1 MRQTSVAIVV
11 THARTPT
18 LNSRSRHRG
27 ASEASRHASRFGS
40 PLSRVAAHPAQPLT
54 PRVFLFLRAPQVD
67 RCFPLEQAVEG
78 HDYLE
83 AGKSRGKVLYEI

>member
-27 ASEASRHASRFGS
+27 ASEASRHASRFCS
-40 PLSRVAAHPAQPLT
+40 PFLFAAQPLT

>member
-1 MRQTSVAIVV
+1 MRCTCGYI
-11 THARTPT
+11 
-18 LNSRSRHRG
+18 G
-27 ASEASRHASRFGS
+27 
-40 PLSRVAAHPAQPLT
+40 HPIL
-54 PRVFLFLRAPQVD
+54 QVD

>member
-1 MRQTSVAIVV
+1 MRAHTNRKQSF
-11 THARTPT
+11 
-18 LNSRSRHRG
+18 
-27 ASEASRHASRFGS
+27 EASQSIRGIA
-40 PLSRVAAHPAQPLT
+40 SRVA
-54 PRVFLFLRAPQVD
+54 FLFAARRRRSSRTTADPSRFSFLRAPQVD

>member
-1 MRQTSVAIVV
+1 MLWHLHFKSCGPWPVSHV
-11 THARTPT
+11 
-18 LNSRSRHRG
+18 NMFCS
-27 ASEASRHASRFGS
+27 S
-40 PLSRVAAHPAQPLT
+40 PC
-54 PRVFLFLRAPQVD
+54 APVD